1 MDALASNGEIIVG
14 HVVQH
19 SIYAIAAEDENEYSV
34 LSTYTVVTLKNLMQA
49 EESMVGMFSL
59 EMLAAID

>member
-1 MDALASNGEIIVG
+1 VG

-19 SIYAIAAEDENEYSV
+19 SKYAIAAEDENELPE
-34 LSTYTVVTLKNLMQA
+34 LSTYTVVTLKNLMLA
-49 EESMVGMFSL
+49 EESMVGMLSL